1 MRQDALVS
9 GRTISCGCIRSK
21 GNKKVASL
29 LKKHKIKY
37 IKEYSPDDLKRKGS
51 LRFDFAILDEKHFV
65 VYFIEYDG
73 ELHYGY
79 SNSGWDNAERFQRT
93 VESDNLKN
101 IYCQQHH
108 IPLIRIPYT
117 RYDKLDIADLVLAT
131 SEFII
136 S

>member
-1 MRQDALVS
+1 MPWCLEGPLAVVVFDQGEMKRWLH
-9 GRTISCGCIRSK
+9 CSK
-21 GNKKVASL
+21 S
-29 LKKHKIKY
+29 IKY